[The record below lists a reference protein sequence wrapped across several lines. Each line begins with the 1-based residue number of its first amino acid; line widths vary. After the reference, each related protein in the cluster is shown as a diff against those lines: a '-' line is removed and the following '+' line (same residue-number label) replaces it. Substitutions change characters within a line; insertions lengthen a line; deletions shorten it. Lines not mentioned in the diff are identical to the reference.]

1 MLCYAHFVPADL
13 DFSPAPIELSISPGS
28 EVLDLVLHIQVIDDD
43 IAEREEV
50 FWVHLNCST
59 SDPLDKDEL
68 VIVQQSLLVRIMPDG
83 RDGKHEFSLIRVQ
96 YNSTEII
103 MATMDNLSYYLHF
116 LGLPPGRGS
125 HKMRRHTHTYHSENL
140 TIIPDSVCSIYR
152 ISVMMLGPHLILSCS
167 RAYFSRNEA
176 QHIINRSLDI

>member
-1 MLCYAHFVPADL
+1 MLCYVHFVPADL
-13 DFSPAPIELSISPGS
+13 DFSPAPIELLISPGS

-103 MATMDNLSYYLHF
+103 MATMDNLSYYLFTF
-116 LGLPPGRGS
+116 LAYLQEGDPTKWGVTPI
-125 HKMRRHTHTYHSENL
+125 HTIL
-140 TIIPDSVCSIYR
+140 K
-152 ISVMMLGPHLILSCS
+152 ISLSYLILCVV
-167 RAYFSRNEA
+167 YTV
-176 QHIINRSLDI
+176 LV